1 MGVASNT
8 GWDIRA
14 VFVAHEMLDLVDA
27 FTLSYEC
34 GAVKPQP
41 EFFAAAC
48 AAVDVAPSATVIVG
62 DDPTTDGR
70 GRDGGLA
77 NAYLVDPATPLAT
90 PHGLDAA
97 VATILAGP

>member
-1 MGVASNT
+1 MHT
-8 GWDIRA
+8 
-14 VFVAHEMLDLVDA
+14 FVDA

-48 AAVDVAPSATVIVG
+48 AALGVAPAETVMVG

-70 GRDGGLA
+70 AHEAGIA
-77 NAYLVDPATPLAT
+77 AVVLVDPTTPLGAA
-90 PHGLDAA
+90 HGLDAA
-97 VATILAGP
+97 VASVSS